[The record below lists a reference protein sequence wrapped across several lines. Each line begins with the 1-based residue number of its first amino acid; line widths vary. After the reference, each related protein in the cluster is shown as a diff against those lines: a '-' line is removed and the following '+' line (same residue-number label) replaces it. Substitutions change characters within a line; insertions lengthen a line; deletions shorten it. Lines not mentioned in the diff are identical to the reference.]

1 MAMADN
7 PNEEFPDL
15 LRGTGRVSRFQPNN
29 TFGYQQVCLPATARS
44 YVITDIEQVRTGTTY
59 PGNVIIPSRHHSV
72 AGFSLNTPPPQ
83 WSPAQTNHA
92 TWNPPVQQID
102 MGGAHLDRMPQH
114 SVSQTHF
121 PMLQGP
127 PALQL
132 FENADAGTRGP
143 GHSTDHVRPQTMAQ
157 EERMLVGTRYMSPN
171 SADLNR
177 LLLQENEAGTMDMQA
192 QNSHLNFDFQHHT
205 NQATASAVS
214 WPLIQQQHD
223 ARIERIVSD
232 ISIYDQSTHAV
243 TRQEETSRDVTMEG
257 NPALDAMHGA
267 LDGRSHVRGMVS
279 AHSDPGLSSDQM
291 QVPVSITSA
300 PPVCSQCD
308 YKYRNKAA
316 FMYVR

>member
-29 TFGYQQVCLPATARS
+29 TRGYQQVCLPDTARS
-44 YVITDIEQVRTGTTY
+44 YVITDIEQVGTGTTY
-59 PGNVIIPSRHHSV
+59 PGNVIIPSRHQSV
-72 AGFSLNTPPPQ
+72 AGFSLNTPPPE
-83 WSPAQTNHA
+83 WSPAHTNHA
-92 TWNPPVQQID
+92 TWNPQVQRTD
-102 MGGAHLDRMPQH
+102 MGEAHLDRMPQH
-114 SVSQTHF
+114 AVSQTHF
-121 PMLQGP
+121 SMLQGP

-132 FENADAGTRGP
+132 FENANAGIFGP
-143 GHSTDHVRPQTMAQ
+143 GHSADHVRPQTMVR
-157 EERMLVGTRYMSPN
+157 EERLSVGTRCMSPN

-177 LLLQENEAGTMDMQA
+177 LLLQENVDMQA
-192 QNSHLNFDFQHHT
+192 PNSPLNFDFQHQV
-205 NQATASAVS
+205 NQTAASAIS
-214 WPLIQQQHD
+214 WPLIQQQND

-232 ISIYDQSTHAV
+232 ISVYDRSTHIV
-243 TRQEETSRDVTMEG
+243 THQEETPRGVTMEG

-267 LDGRSHVRGMVS
+267 PDGRSHVRGMVS

-291 QVPVSITSA
+291 QVSVSIPSA

-308 YKYRNKAA
+308 YKYRNKAG